1 MANKTQPGLY
11 DLPITWPSFVCC
23 WTPQLLLV
31 PKSEFDAFLHVFA
44 TERWARHFQVA
55 GPLSSKRLL
64 LGKWVVLCPTINCP
78 IKLTWIVLPWIYDF
92 IITTIPGFFVY
103 VHESPRVPRVRKSTY
118 FMEVI
123 SMDLYCGIYAN
134 IWGILMVN
142 VTIYGGGSKPINYI
156 LSILVGWTSIY
167 KLFWG
172 SPGVQAFDP

>member
-1 MANKTQPGLY
+1 MNYPFKRLICCKSKWRIHKWPTKTQPGLY

-64 LGKWVVLCPTINCP
+64 LGKWVVLCLTINCP

-92 IITTIPGFFVY
+92 IITTIPGFFCLCPWKSQSSQSQK
-103 VHESPRVPRVRKSTY
+103 VHLLHGSHIHG
-118 FMEVI
+118 F
-123 SMDLYCGIYAN
+123 
-134 IWGILMVN
+134 ILW
-142 VTIYGGGSKPINYI
+142 YI
-156 LSILVGWTSIY
+156 C
-167 KLFWG
+167 
-172 SPGVQAFDP
+172 